1 MHGLLITVTLIALNA
16 GGEPTAQK
24 GRHAREA
31 PALREELP
39 SCEDAPVFVRD
50 GKYFRVVRG
59 ALVACDPLVPP
70 AV

>member
-1 MHGLLITVTLIALNA
+1 MHGLLLTVTLMTLSA
-16 GGEPTAQK
+16 GAEPAAQK
-24 GRHAREA
+24 GRHARET
-31 PALREELP
+31 PALKEELP
-39 SCEDAPVFVRD
+39 SCEDAQVFVRD